1 MSTIKI
7 PSHVNT
13 KKARVR
19 KSESSDWNWEDEMLM
34 YDVSNRSSEV
44 KKLRREKEEKS
55 LKTKEEEDEVKR
67 IAKEKETE
75 LLYMRE
81 ERKLFLGGLAPETI
95 EKDLRKHFSQFGQL
109 VDVQVMRDRE
119 QGGIS
124 RGFGFVTFA
133 CSFMAETA
141 LEQKEHILNGKKI
154 EPKYATP
161 DIPRY
166 KRTIPE
172 LEAQMDEEC
181 KNKRSIFVGALKD
194 TIGEEDL
201 VRYFSGFGKVIRAVK
216 IYDKETGN
224 KKTFGFVDFA
234 DFGIVRKVM
243 NVTKHY
249 IQGKRIRVELS
260 RPRIEFSHQTKTV
273 FVGGLEDGID
283 DPELYKY
290 FSEFG
295 FVTRALRIPNKD
307 EPKRKFGFVDFD
319 DYDAVDIVVSQR
331 EHFIDGHRLRV
342 ELALPLIN
350 DSLYEKDVVV
360 PGETWME
367 KVQRKLQFAIPDQG
381 TWGTT
386 MNNYEI
392 FVKGGPDVKTVR
404 FKIPRGML
412 EYVVGM
418 AGKVIEE
425 IANDTNTRV
434 VVKKPSV
441 GAKNVIFTVT
451 GKSKDVMSAQYIFQ
465 QIVKSNIHKLNTVRP
480 ITNS

>member
-1 MSTIKI
+1 
-7 PSHVNT
+7 
-13 KKARVR
+13 
-19 KSESSDWNWEDEMLM
+19 
-34 YDVSNRSSEV
+34 
-44 KKLRREKEEKS
+44 
-55 LKTKEEEDEVKR
+55 
-67 IAKEKETE
+67 
-75 LLYMRE
+75 
-81 ERKLFLGGLAPETI
+81 
-95 EKDLRKHFSQFGQL
+95 
-109 VDVQVMRDRE
+109 
-119 QGGIS
+119 
-124 RGFGFVTFA
+124 
-133 CSFMAETA
+133 MAETA

-260 RPRIEFSHQTKTV
+260 RPRIEFSHQTKNS
-273 FVGGLEDGID
+273 FRR
-283 DPELYKY
+283 
-290 FSEFG
+290 EFG

-367 KVQRKLQFAIPDQG
+367 KVQR
-381 TWGTT
+381 
-386 MNNYEI
+386 
-392 FVKGGPDVKTVR
+392 GPDVKTVR